1 MDNETEISINDEG
14 VISGLEP
21 VETQTEDGWNDGAGA
36 PAPAA
41 APAATTEPTPESDE
55 GESEVAAEDEGWD
68 EPAAAAAPKQDQD
81 DVPPEDRD
89 PKGKVPSWRVR
100 EIREAKDR
108 EIQRLQAELDQVRG
122 GGASKPTQTQ
132 PTQPAARAP
141 QTEHDALIQ
150 EITESD
156 PVVQDL
162 DAKLAAVQHLV
173 ETAPEELTKYFRNA
187 DHMALEVAKW
197 TATRQSRIDG
207 AIARRDA
214 ETKQAEQ
221 QQRQAAEQHV
231 SKIITDYD
239 AAIKSSKIPDCAKYA
254 QRLANNAAKLNVGI
268 RELLITSDEPD
279 VLTAAIGSNR
289 KLFDEL
295 AAIDPTKPMTAAQLA
310 KVALRLGK
318 AVAAY
323 QMPKQS
329 VVDEPEPAPQRAV
342 QPTATRRASRVG
354 THVPRYR
361 VDSEGTIVM
370 P

>member
-1 MDNETEISINDEG
+1 MSANEELPEITINDG
-14 VISGLEP
+14 VVSGLEP
-21 VETQTEDGWNDGAGA
+21 LADQANDGWTDDAQ
-36 PAPAA
+36 PAA
-41 APAATTEPTPESDE
+41 AAKPEPAAPEADEPEADE
-55 GESEVAAEDEGWD
+55 NQVAAEDEGWD
-68 EPAAAAAPKQDQD
+68 EPAAVTTAKQDQD

-100 EIREAKDR
+100 EIRESKDR
-108 EIQRLQAELDQVRG
+108 EIQRLQAELEQVRSG
-122 GGASKPTQTQ
+122 KPAQA
-132 PTQPAARAP
+132 TQPAPRAAEP
-141 QTEHDALIQ
+141 EQEHAALIQ
-150 EITESD
+150 EIEAAD
-156 PVVQDL
+156 PVVKDL
-162 DAKLAAVQHLV
+162 SAKLAAVQHLV

-207 AIARRDA
+207 VIARRDA
-214 ETKQAEQ
+214 ETRQAQEQ
-221 QQRQAAEQHV
+221 EQRQAHEHIAKV
-231 SKIITDYD
+231 ITDYD
-239 AAIKSSKIPDCAKYA
+239 TAIKSSKIPDCAKYA
-254 QRLANNAAKLNVGI
+254 QRLATNATKLNVGI

-295 AAIDPTKPMTAAQLA
+295 ASIDPAKPMSPAQLA

-323 QMPKQS
+323 QLPKQS

-361 VDSEGTIVM
+361 VDSDGTIVL
-370 P
+370 

>member
-1 MDNETEISINDEG
+1 MSANEELPEITINDG
-14 VISGLEP
+14 VVSGLEP
-21 VETQTEDGWNDGAGA
+21 LADQADDGWTDDAQ
-36 PAPAA
+36 PAAAAKPETA
-41 APAATTEPTPESDE
+41 APAADEPEAD
-55 GESEVAAEDEGWD
+55 GDQVAAEDEGWD
-68 EPAAAAAPKQDQD
+68 EPAAAAAAKDAKQDQD

-108 EIQRLQAELDQVRG
+108 EIQRLQAELDQVRSG
-122 GGASKPTQTQ
+122 KPAQA
-132 PTQPAARAP
+132 TQPAPRAADP
-141 QTEHDALIQ
+141 EQEHAALIQ
-150 EITESD
+150 EIEAAD
-156 PVVQDL
+156 PVVKDL
-162 DAKLAAVQHLV
+162 SAKLAAVQHLV

-214 ETKQAEQ
+214 EARQAQEQ
-221 QQRQAAEQHV
+221 EQRQAHEHIAKV
-231 SKIITDYD
+231 ITNYD

-254 QRLANNAAKLNVGI
+254 QRLATNAAKLNVGI

-323 QMPKQS
+323 QVPKQS

-361 VDSEGTIVM
+361 VDSDGTIVM
-370 P
+370 

>member
-1 MDNETEISINDEG
+1 MDNDTEITINGEG

-21 VETQTEDGWNDGAGA
+21 VETQTEDGWTDDAGA

-41 APAATTEPTPESDE
+41 APAAAEPAPEADEGE

-68 EPAAAAAPKQDQD
+68 EPAAAPAAKQDQD

-122 GGASKPTQTQ
+122 GASKPAQTQ
-132 PTQPAARAP
+132 STQPAARAP

-156 PVVQDL
+156 PVVQEL

-173 ETAPEELTKYFRNA
+173 ETAPEELVKYFRNA

-207 AIARRDA
+207 VIARRDA
-214 ETKQAEQ
+214 ETRQAQEQ
-221 QQRQAAEQHV
+221 EQRQAHEHIAKV
-231 SKIITDYD
+231 ITDYD
-239 AAIKSSKIPDCAKYA
+239 TAIKSSKIPDCAKYA
-254 QRLANNAAKLNVGI
+254 QRLATNASKLNVGI

-295 AAIDPTKPMTAAQLA
+295 AAIDPSKPMSPAQLA

-361 VDSEGTIVM
+361 VDGDGTIVM
-370 P
+370 

>member
-14 VISGLEP
+14 VVSGLEP
-21 VETQTEDGWNDGAGA
+21 ETRTEDGWTDDEGA

-41 APAATTEPTPESDE
+41 APATTEPAPESDE
-55 GESEVAAEDEGWD
+55 GEPEVAAEDEGWD
-68 EPAAAAAPKQDQD
+68 EPAATQAAKQDQD

-122 GGASKPTQTQ
+122 GGASKPAQTQ
-132 PTQPAARAP
+132 SAQPAARAP
-141 QTEHDALIQ
+141 QTDHDALIQ

-156 PVVQDL
+156 PVVQEL

-173 ETAPEELTKYFRNA
+173 ETAPEELVKYFRNA

-207 AIARRDA
+207 AIARRDL

-221 QQRQAAEQHV
+221 QQREAAEQHIG
-231 SKIITDYD
+231 KIITDYD

-254 QRLANNAAKLNVGI
+254 QRLANNASKLNVGI

-295 AAIDPTKPMTAAQLA
+295 ASIDPNKPMTAAQLT

>member
-1 MDNETEISINDEG
+1 MSANDELPEITINDG
-14 VISGLEP
+14 VVSGLEP
-21 VETQTEDGWNDGAGA
+21 LADQANDGWTDDAQ
-36 PAPAA
+36 PAA
-41 APAATTEPTPESDE
+41 AAKPEPAAPDADEPESDE
-55 GESEVAAEDEGWD
+55 NQVAAEDEGWD
-68 EPAAAAAPKQDQD
+68 EPAAAAKDPKQDQD

-108 EIQRLQAELDQVRG
+108 EIQRLQAELEQVRSG
-122 GGASKPTQTQ
+122 KPAQA
-132 PTQPAARAP
+132 TQPAARAAEP
-141 QTEHDALIQ
+141 EQEHAALIQ
-150 EITESD
+150 EIEAAD
-156 PVVQDL
+156 PVVKDL
-162 DAKLAAVQHLV
+162 SAKLAAVQHLV

-207 AIARRDA
+207 VIARRDT
-214 ETKQAEQ
+214 ETRQAQEQ
-221 QQRQAAEQHV
+221 EQRQAHEHIAKV
-231 SKIITDYD
+231 ITDYD
-239 AAIKSSKIPDCAKYA
+239 TAIKSSKIPDCAKYA
-254 QRLANNAAKLNVGI
+254 QRLATNATKLNVGI

-295 AAIDPTKPMTAAQLA
+295 ASIDPTKPMSPAQLA

-323 QMPKQS
+323 QAPKQS
-329 VVDEPEPAPQRAV
+329 VVDEPDPTPQRAV

-361 VDSEGTIVM
+361 VDGDGTIVM

>member
-1 MDNETEISINDEG
+1 MDNDNEITINDEG
-14 VISGLEP
+14 VVSGLEP
-21 VETQTEDGWNDGAGA
+21 VETQTDDGWTDDAGA

-41 APAATTEPTPESDE
+41 APTTTEPAQELVE

-68 EPAAAAAPKQDQD
+68 EPAAAPAAKQDQD

-108 EIQRLQAELDQVRG
+108 EIQRLQAELEQVRSG
-122 GGASKPTQTQ
+122 KPAQA
-132 PTQPAARAP
+132 TQPAARAAEP
-141 QTEHDALIQ
+141 EQEHAALIQ
-150 EITESD
+150 EIEAAD
-156 PVVQDL
+156 PVVKDL
-162 DAKLAAVQHLV
+162 SAKLAAVQHLV

-207 AIARRDA
+207 VIARRDA
-214 ETKQAEQ
+214 EARQAQEQ
-221 QQRQAAEQHV
+221 EQRQAHEHIAKV
-231 SKIITDYD
+231 ITDYD
-239 AAIKSSKIPDCAKYA
+239 TAIKASKIPDCAKYA
-254 QRLANNAAKLNVGI
+254 QRLATNAAKLNVGI

-295 AAIDPTKPMTAAQLA
+295 ASIDPTKPMSPAQLA

-323 QMPKQS
+323 QAPKQS
-329 VVDEPEPAPQRAV
+329 VVDEPDPTPQRAV

-361 VDSEGTIVM
+361 VDGDGTIVM